1 MVCMDRLSQ
10 AARSAIQ
17 SAPCSLRALG
27 RAAGVSHVLLIK
39 IRDGRQRATPEV
51 AGAIAQALG
60 HWATNCF
67 EAASRLHRVL
77 HKRRRA

>member
-1 MVCMDRLSQ
+1 
-10 AARSAIQ
+10 
-17 SAPCSLRALG
+17 
-27 RAAGVSHVLLIK
+27 VLLIK